1 MTYQFDKTNFFPDLI
16 HTRTMPLSMLNIGD
30 TRQINNIHG
39 KDETRRFLES
49 LGFVSGSTVSIISEN
64 GGNFIV
70 NVKGARIALSKALA
84 CKIFVA

>member
-30 TRQINNIHG
+30 IRQVNKIHG

-49 LGFVSGSTVSIISEN
+49 LGFVAWSTVSIVSEN
-64 GGNFIV
+64 GGNFII
-70 NVKGARIALSKALA
+70 NVKGSRIALSKALA
-84 CKIFVA
+84 SKIFVA